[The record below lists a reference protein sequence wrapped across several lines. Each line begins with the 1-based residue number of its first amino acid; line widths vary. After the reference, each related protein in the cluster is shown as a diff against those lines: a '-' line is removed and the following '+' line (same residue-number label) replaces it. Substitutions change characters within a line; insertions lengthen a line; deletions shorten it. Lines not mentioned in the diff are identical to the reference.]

1 MKSISFATKDKNQ
14 LKIIQAL
21 FEISFI
27 IMKTVANHTTTEDTV
42 IPATVI
48 MIHIIFEKKIMS
60 YQPNFLIRCYL
71 VPLERY
77 VKFLF

>member
-42 IPATVI
+42 KPACSFI
-48 MIHIIFEKKIMS
+48 LL
-60 YQPNFLIRCYL
+60 NL
-71 VPLERY
+71 
-77 VKFLF
+77 